1 MPNISI
7 ILNGDYDAAIPWSQR
22 KDGGKRSELIS
33 KIRRILSLLSGNETL
48 LMLRDLI
55 KKEERKII
63 AKEYFEALKNISAQI
78 NKVKKKNQH
87 FFFRPFKMARLSGQ
101 ELLEMNYKIG
111 KHLWSCCKKRNERL
125 VGGRDKISQSTIN
138 NSSE

>member
-78 NKVKKKNQH
+78 NKGKS
-87 FFFRPFKMARLSGQ
+87 FRPFKMARLSRQ
-101 ELLEMNYKIG
+101 K
-111 KHLWSCCKKRNERL
+111 LWSSCRKK
-125 VGGRDKISQSTIN
+125 K
-138 NSSE
+138 